1 MNDKNKTKARLI
13 EEIGELRKEI
23 GALKKSREVSSTKSI
38 HNDDKRQ
45 SLKEGGAIGELPQSI
60 SEVINALKDSERKY
74 RTLFEESKDVLYMC
88 KPDGKLLD
96 INLAGVELFGYDSKT
111 EMLDISIE
119 RDLFVNFQERQFC
132 MGALEEQGFIKDYEV
147 VMKKKNGM
155 HVTVLMTAIIDRDET
170 GKIITYRGIMKDVT
184 EWKRLEQQL
193 FQAQKMEAVGQL
205 AGGIAHDFNNILTA
219 IIGYGNLLKA
229 QMPDGHLMTYL
240 KYMLD
245 SADRA
250 AKLIQDLL
258 AFSRRQMISPR
269 LIDLNEI
276 VKGIK
281 NILSRLIG
289 NDIELS
295 VQFTD
300 SKLAVIADGTQ
311 IEQVIMNLATNSRDA
326 MPDGG
331 SLYISTELAY
341 IDERFI
347 KTYGYGRAG
356 EYALITFSDTGSGM
370 DEKTKEK
377 IFEPFFTTKEV
388 GKGTGLGLSMVYGI
402 VKQHNGYVNVYSEA
416 GNGTTFRIYLPL
428 MSKETGEKEK
438 SELLTLT
445 GGKETILLAE
455 DDFPVRKF
463 IRVLLEGVGYTVIE
477 AGDGEEALKA
487 FVVHKDVINML
498 ILDINMPKNN
508 GREAFENMRELKP
521 QIKALF
527 ISGYASDILHQ
538 KKIVEDGFDV
548 ISKPV
553 SSVKLLTKVRE
564 ILEK

>member
-1 MNDKNKTKARLI
+1 MNDKHKTKARLI
-13 EEIGELRKEI
+13 EEIGELRREI
-23 GALKKSREVSSTKSI
+23 VALKKSREVSATEGV
-38 HNDDKRQ
+38 HNCNKRQ
-45 SLKEGGAIGELPQSI
+45 SIKESGTIGELPQSI
-60 SEVINALKDSERKY
+60 SAIINALKDSERKY
-74 RTLFEESKDVLYMC
+74 RTLFEESKDVLYIG

-96 INLAGVELFGYDSKT
+96 INLAGVELFGYDSKA

-119 RDLFVNFQERQFC
+119 EDLFVNFQERQFC
-132 MGALEEQGFIKDYEV
+132 MRALEDQGFIKDYEV
-147 VMKKKNGM
+147 VMKKKNGA

-170 GKIITYRGIMKDVT
+170 GKLTTYRGIMKDVT

-229 QMPDGHLMTYL
+229 QMPDGPLMTYL
-240 KYMLD
+240 NHILD

-269 LIDLNEI
+269 LINLNEI
-276 VKGIK
+276 VKGIE

-289 NDIELS
+289 DDIELS

-311 IEQVIMNLATNSRDA
+311 IEQVLMNLATNARDA

-341 IDERFI
+341 IDDRFI

-388 GKGTGLGLSMVYGI
+388 GKGTGLGLAMVYGI

-428 MSKETGEKEK
+428 MRKETGKK
-438 SELLTLT
+438 KKAELLTLT
-445 GGKETILLAE
+445 GGKDTILLAE
-455 DDFPVRKF
+455 DDFSVRKF

-477 AGDGEEALKA
+477 AGDGEEALNA
-487 FVVHKDVINML
+487 FVEHKDVIKML
-498 ILDINMPKNN
+498 ILDIMMPKKN
-508 GREAFENMRELKP
+508 GKEAFENIRKLKP

-527 ISGYASDILHQ
+527 ISGYTSDMVHQ

-553 SSVKLLTKVRE
+553 SSVKFLTKVRE

>member
-1 MNDKNKTKARLI
+1 MNDKHKTKARLI
-13 EEIGELRKEI
+13 EEIGELRREI
-23 GALKKSREVSSTKSI
+23 VALKKSREVSATEGV
-38 HNDDKRQ
+38 HNCNKRQ
-45 SLKEGGAIGELPQSI
+45 SIKESGTIGELPQSI
-60 SEVINALKDSERKY
+60 SAIINALKDSERKY
-74 RTLFEESKDVLYMC
+74 RTLFEESKDVLYIG

-96 INLAGVELFGYDSKT
+96 INLAGVELFGYDSKA

-119 RDLFVNFQERQFC
+119 KDLFVNFQERQFC
-132 MGALEEQGFIKDYEV
+132 MRALEDQGFIKDYEV
-147 VMKKKNGM
+147 VMKKKNGA

-170 GKIITYRGIMKDVT
+170 GKLTTYRGIMKDVT

-229 QMPDGHLMTYL
+229 QMPDGPLMTYL
-240 KYMLD
+240 DHILD

-269 LIDLNEI
+269 LINLNEI
-276 VKGIK
+276 VKGIE

-289 NDIELS
+289 DDIELS

-311 IEQVIMNLATNSRDA
+311 IEQVLMNLATNARDA

-341 IDERFI
+341 IDDRFI

-388 GKGTGLGLSMVYGI
+388 GKGTGLGLAMVYGI

-428 MSKETGEKEK
+428 MRKETGKK
-438 SELLTLT
+438 KKAELLTLT
-445 GGKETILLAE
+445 GGKDTILLAE
-455 DDFPVRKF
+455 DDFSVRKF

-487 FVVHKDVINML
+487 FVEHKDVIKML
-498 ILDINMPKNN
+498 ILDIMMPKKN
-508 GREAFENMRELKP
+508 GKEVFENIRKLKP

-527 ISGYASDILHQ
+527 ISGYTSDIVHQ

-553 SSVKLLTKVRE
+553 SSVKFLTKVRE

>member
-1 MNDKNKTKARLI
+1 MLI

-23 GALKKSREVSSTKSI
+23 GALKKSREVSATESI
-38 HNDDKRQ
+38 HNDNKRQ
-45 SLKEGGAIGELPQSI
+45 SIKEGSTIGELPQSI
-60 SEVINALKDSERKY
+60 SAIINALKDSERKY
-74 RTLFEESKDVLYMC
+74 RTLFEESKDVLYIG

-96 INLAGVELFGYDSKT
+96 INLAGVELFGYDSKV

-132 MGALEEQGFIKDYEV
+132 MRALEDQGFIKDYEV
-147 VMKKKNGM
+147 VMKKKNGA

-170 GKIITYRGIMKDVT
+170 GKLTTYRGIMKDVT

-219 IIGYGNLLKA
+219 IIGYGNLLKV
-229 QMPDGHLMTYL
+229 QMPDGPLMTYL
-240 KYMLD
+240 NHILE

-269 LIDLNEI
+269 LINLNEI
-276 VKGIK
+276 VKGIE

-289 NDIELS
+289 DDIELS

-300 SKLAVIADGTQ
+300 RKLAVIADGTQ
-311 IEQVIMNLATNSRDA
+311 IEQVLMNLATNSRDA

-331 SLYISTELAY
+331 SLFISTELAY
-341 IDERFI
+341 IDDRFI

-388 GKGTGLGLSMVYGI
+388 GKGTGLGLAMVYGI

-428 MSKETGEKEK
+428 MRKETGERKK

-487 FVVHKDVINML
+487 FVEHKDSIKML
-498 ILDINMPKNN
+498 ILDIIMPKNN
-508 GREAFENMRELKP
+508 GKEVFENIRELKP
-521 QIKALF
+521 QVKALF
-527 ISGYASDILHQ
+527 ISGYTSDMVHQ

>member
-1 MNDKNKTKARLI
+1 MLI

-23 GALKKSREVSSTKSI
+23 GVLKKSREVSATESI
-38 HNDDKRQ
+38 HNDNKRQ
-45 SLKEGGAIGELPQSI
+45 SIKEDRTIGELPQSI
-60 SEVINALKDSERKY
+60 SAIINALKDSERKY
-74 RTLFEESKDVLYMC
+74 RTLFEESKDVLYIG

-96 INLAGVELFGYDSKT
+96 INLAGVELFGYDSKA
-111 EMLDISIE
+111 EMLEISIE

-132 MGALEEQGFIKDYEV
+132 MRALEEQGFIKDYEV
-147 VMKKKNGM
+147 VMKKKNGV

-170 GKIITYRGIMKDVT
+170 GKLATYRGIIKDVT

-229 QMPDGHLMTYL
+229 QMPDGPLMTYL
-240 KYMLD
+240 DHILD

-269 LIDLNEI
+269 LINLNEI
-276 VKGIK
+276 VKGIE

-289 NDIELS
+289 DDIELS

-300 SKLAVIADGTQ
+300 RKLAVIADGTQ
-311 IEQVIMNLATNSRDA
+311 IEQVLMNLATNSRDA

-331 SLYISTELAY
+331 SLFISTELAY
-341 IDERFI
+341 IDDRFI

-388 GKGTGLGLSMVYGI
+388 GKGTGLGLAMVYGI

-428 MSKETGEKEK
+428 MRKETGEKKE
-438 SELLTLT
+438 SEPLTLT

-455 DDFPVRKF
+455 DDFLVRKF

-477 AGDGEEALKA
+477 AGDGDEALKA
-487 FVVHKDVINML
+487 FVEHKDSIKML
-498 ILDINMPKNN
+498 ILDIMMPKKN
-508 GREAFENMRELKP
+508 GKEVFENIRELKP
-521 QIKALF
+521 QVKALY
-527 ISGYASDILHQ
+527 ISGYTSDIVHQ

>member
-1 MNDKNKTKARLI
+1 MRNQKTC
-13 EEIGELRKEI
+13 
-23 GALKKSREVSSTKSI
+23 STSA
-38 HNDDKRQ
+38 N
-45 SLKEGGAIGELPQSI
+45 LT
-60 SEVINALKDSERKY
+60 VN
-74 RTLFEESKDVLYMC
+74 C
-88 KPDGKLLD
+88 LD
-96 INLAGVELFGYDSKT
+96 INLAGVELFGYDSKA

-132 MGALEEQGFIKDYEV
+132 MRALEDQGFIKDYEV
-147 VMKKKNGM
+147 VMKKKNGE

-170 GKIITYRGIMKDVT
+170 GKIATYRGIMKDVT

-229 QMPDGHLMTYL
+229 QMPDGPLMTYL
-240 KYMLD
+240 NHILD

-276 VKGIK
+276 IKGIE

-289 NDIELS
+289 DDIELS

-311 IEQVIMNLATNSRDA
+311 IEQVLMNLATNARDA

-341 IDERFI
+341 IDDRFI

-388 GKGTGLGLSMVYGI
+388 GKGTGLGLAMVYGI

-428 MSKETGEKEK
+428 MRKETGEKEK
-438 SELLTLT
+438 SEPLTLT

-487 FVVHKDVINML
+487 FVEHKDVIKML
-498 ILDINMPKNN
+498 ILDINMPKKN
-508 GREAFENMRELKP
+508 GKEVFENMRELKP

-527 ISGYASDILHQ
+527 ISGYTSDIVHQ

>member
-1 MNDKNKTKARLI
+1 MNDKHKTKAGLI

-23 GALKKSREVSSTKSI
+23 GALKKNRGIPATEGIHDCNKS
-38 HNDDKRQ
+38 Q
-45 SLKEGGAIGELPQSI
+45 SIKENGAVGELPQGI
-60 SEVINALKDSERKY
+60 SAIIDALKDSEQKY
-74 RTLFEESKDVLYMC
+74 RTLFEESKDVLYIC
-88 KPDGKLLD
+88 SLDGKLLE
-96 INLAGVELFGYDSKT
+96 INPAGVELFGYDSKA
-111 EMLDISIE
+111 EMLDISIG

-132 MGALEEQGFIKDYEV
+132 MRALEEQGFIKDYEV

-155 HVTVLMTAIIDRDET
+155 HVTVLLTAIINRNET
-170 GKIITYRGIMKDVT
+170 GKPATYQGIMKNVT

-229 QMPDGHLMTYL
+229 QMPGGPLMKYL
-240 KYMLD
+240 NHILD

-258 AFSRRQMISPR
+258 AFSRRQMISPK
-269 LIDLNEI
+269 LINLNDI
-276 VKGIK
+276 VKRIES
-281 NILSRLIG
+281 ILSRLIG
-289 NDIELS
+289 DDIELS
-295 VQFTD
+295 VQFAD
-300 SKLAVIADGTQ
+300 RKLAVIADGTQ
-311 IEQVIMNLATNSRDA
+311 IEQVLMNLATNARDA

-341 IDERFI
+341 IDDRFI

-388 GKGTGLGLSMVYGI
+388 GKGTGLGLAMVYGI
-402 VKQHNGYVNVYSEA
+402 VKQHNGYVNVYSET

-428 MSKETGEKEK
+428 MRKETGGREK

-455 DDFPVRKF
+455 DDFSVRKF
-463 IRVLLEGVGYTVIE
+463 IRQLLEGVGYTVIE
-477 AGDGEEALKA
+477 AGDGGEALNA
-487 FVVHKDVINML
+487 FIEHKDVIKIL
-498 ILDINMPKNN
+498 ILDIIMPKKN
-508 GREAFENMRELKP
+508 GKEVFENIRKLNP
-521 QIKALF
+521 QVKALF
-527 ISGYASDILHQ
+527 ISGYTSDIVRQ

-564 ILEK
+564 ILGK

>member
-1 MNDKNKTKARLI
+1 MNDKHKTKARLI
-13 EEIGELRKEI
+13 EEIGELRREI
-23 GALKKSREVSSTKSI
+23 VALKKSREVSATEGV
-38 HNDDKRQ
+38 HNCNKRQ
-45 SLKEGGAIGELPQSI
+45 SIKESGTIGELPQSI
-60 SEVINALKDSERKY
+60 SAIINALKDSERKY
-74 RTLFEESKDVLYMC
+74 RTLFEESKDVLYIG

-96 INLAGVELFGYDSKT
+96 INLAGVELFGYDSKA

-119 RDLFVNFQERQFC
+119 EDLFVNFQERQFC
-132 MGALEEQGFIKDYEV
+132 MRALEDQGFIKDYEV
-147 VMKKKNGM
+147 VMKKKNGA

-170 GKIITYRGIMKDVT
+170 GKLATYRGIIKDVT

-229 QMPDGHLMTYL
+229 QMPDGPHMTYL
-240 KYMLD
+240 DHILD

-269 LIDLNEI
+269 LINLNEI
-276 VKGIK
+276 VKGIE

-289 NDIELS
+289 DDIELS

-311 IEQVIMNLATNSRDA
+311 IEQVLMNLATNARDA

-331 SLYISTELAY
+331 SLLISTELAD

-388 GKGTGLGLSMVYGI
+388 GKGTGLGLAMVYGI

-428 MSKETGEKEK
+428 MRKETGERKK
-438 SELLTLT
+438 TELLTLT
-445 GGKETILLAE
+445 GGKETILLAD
-455 DDFPVRKF
+455 DDFSVRKF

-487 FVVHKDVINML
+487 FIEHKDVIQML
-498 ILDINMPKNN
+498 ILDIIMPKNN
-508 GREAFENMRELKP
+508 GKEVFENIRELKP
-521 QIKALF
+521 QVKALF
-527 ISGYASDILHQ
+527 MSGYASDIVHQ
-538 KKIVEDGFDV
+538 QKIVEDGFDV

>member
-1 MNDKNKTKARLI
+1 MNDKNKTKVRLI

-23 GALKKSREVSSTKSI
+23 DALKKRRKAPASEII
-38 HNDDKRQ
+38 HNGNIGQ
-45 SLKEGGAIGELPQSI
+45 SIKEGGAIGELPQSI
-60 SEVINALKDSERKY
+60 SAIIGALKDSERKY
-74 RTLFEESKDVLYMC
+74 RTLFEESKDVLYIGE
-88 KPDGKLLD
+88 PDGKLLD
-96 INLAGVELFGYDSKT
+96 INLAGVGLFGYDSKD

-132 MGALEEQGFIKDYEV
+132 MRALEEQGFIKDYEV
-147 VMKKKNGM
+147 VMKKKSGA
-155 HVTVLMTAIIDRDET
+155 HVTVLMTATIDRDET
-170 GKIITYRGIMKDVT
+170 GKPAAYRGIMKDVT
-184 EWKRLEQQL
+184 EWKRLERQL

-229 QMPDGHLMTYL
+229 QMPDSPLMTYL
-240 KYMLD
+240 NHILD
-245 SADRA
+245 SADKA

-269 LIDLNEI
+269 LINLNEI
-276 VKGIK
+276 VREIEI
-281 NILSRLIG
+281 ILSRLIG
-289 NDIELS
+289 DDIELF
-295 VQFTD
+295 VQYAD
-300 SKLAVIADGTQ
+300 SMTVIADGTQ
-311 IEQVIMNLATNSRDA
+311 IEQVLMNLATNARDA
-326 MPDGG
+326 MPKGG
-331 SLYISTELAY
+331 SLFINTELAY
-341 IDERFI
+341 IDDRFI

-388 GKGTGLGLSMVYGI
+388 GKGTGLGLAMVYGI
-402 VKQHNGYVNVYSEA
+402 VKQHNGYVNVYSEP

-428 MSKETGEKEK
+428 MRKETGGEKEP
-438 SELLTLT
+438 EPLTLT

-477 AGDGEEALKA
+477 AGDGGEALKA
-487 FVVHKDVINML
+487 FVEHKDLIKML
-498 ILDINMPKNN
+498 ILDIMMPKKN
-508 GREAFENMRELKP
+508 GKEVFENIRELNPKV
-521 QIKALF
+521 KALF
-527 ISGYASDILHQ
+527 ISGYTSDIVHQ

-564 ILEK
+564 ILGK

>member
-1 MNDKNKTKARLI
+1 MNDKHKTKARLI

-23 GALKKSREVSSTKSI
+23 GALKNSREVSAIENI
-38 HNDDKRQ
+38 HNGNKNQ
-45 SLKEGGAIGELPQSI
+45 NIKENGTIGGLPQSI
-60 SEVINALKDSERKY
+60 SAIIGALKDSERKY
-74 RTLFEESKDVLYMC
+74 RTLFEESKEVLYIG
-88 KPDGKLLD
+88 KPDGKLFD
-96 INLAGVELFGYDSKT
+96 INLAGVELFGYDSKA

-132 MGALEEQGFIKDYEV
+132 MRALEEQGFIKDYEV
-147 VMKKKNGM
+147 VMKKKSGA
-155 HVTVLMTAIIDRDET
+155 HVTVLVTATIDRDET
-170 GKIITYRGIMKDVT
+170 GKLTAYRGIMKDVT

-229 QMPDGHLMTYL
+229 QMLDGPLMTYL
-240 KYMLD
+240 HHILE

-269 LIDLNEI
+269 MINLNEI
-276 VKGIK
+276 VKGLE

-289 NDIELS
+289 DDIELS

-300 SKLAVIADGTQ
+300 SGLPVIADSTQ
-311 IEQVIMNLATNSRDA
+311 VEQVLMNLATNARDA

-331 SLYISTELAY
+331 SLFISTELAY
-341 IDERFI
+341 IDDRFI

-356 EYALITFSDTGSGM
+356 EYALITFSDTGFGM
-370 DEKTKEK
+370 DGKTKEK
-377 IFEPFFTTKEV
+377 IFEPFFTTKAV
-388 GKGTGLGLSMVYGI
+388 GKGTGLGLAMVYGI

-428 MSKETGEKEK
+428 MRKQTGEKKE
-438 SELLTLT
+438 SELLALK

-455 DDFPVRKF
+455 DDFSVRKF
-463 IRVLLEGVGYTVIE
+463 IKVLLEGVGYTVIE
-477 AGDGEEALKA
+477 AGDGEEALNA
-487 FVVHKDVINML
+487 FVEHKDVIKML
-498 ILDINMPKNN
+498 ILDIMMPKKN
-508 GREAFENMRELKP
+508 GKEVFENIRELNP
-521 QIKALF
+521 QVKALY
-527 ISGYASDILHQ
+527 ISGYTSDIAHQ

-553 SSVKLLTKVRE
+553 SSVKLLKKVRE

>member
-1 MNDKNKTKARLI
+1 MNDKHKTKAMLI

-23 GALKKSREVSSTKSI
+23 GALKKSREVSATEGI
-38 HNDDKRQ
+38 HNCNKRQ
-45 SLKEGGAIGELPQSI
+45 SIQESGTIGELPQSI
-60 SEVINALKDSERKY
+60 SAIINALKDSERKY
-74 RTLFEESKDVLYMC
+74 RTLFEESKDVLYIG

-96 INLAGVELFGYDSKT
+96 INLAGVELFGYDSKV

-132 MGALEEQGFIKDYEV
+132 MRALEGQGFIKDYEV
-147 VMKKKNGM
+147 VMKKKNGA

-170 GKIITYRGIMKDVT
+170 GKPTTYRGIMKDVT

-229 QMPDGHLMTYL
+229 QMPDGPLMTYL
-240 KYMLD
+240 DHILD

-269 LIDLNEI
+269 LINLNEI
-276 VKGIK
+276 VKGIE

-289 NDIELS
+289 DDIELS

-300 SKLAVIADGTQ
+300 TKLAVIADGTQ
-311 IEQVIMNLATNSRDA
+311 IEQVLMNLATNARDA

-341 IDERFI
+341 IDDRFI

-388 GKGTGLGLSMVYGI
+388 GKGTGLGLAMVYGI

-428 MSKETGEKEK
+428 MRKETGKK
-438 SELLTLT
+438 KKAELLTLT

-455 DDFPVRKF
+455 DDFSVRKF

-477 AGDGEEALKA
+477 AGDGDEALKA
-487 FVVHKDVINML
+487 FVEHKDSIKML
-498 ILDINMPKNN
+498 ILDIMMPKKN
-508 GREAFENMRELKP
+508 GKEVFENIRELKP
-521 QIKALF
+521 QVKALY
-527 ISGYASDILHQ
+527 ISGYTSDIVHQ
-538 KKIVEDGFDV
+538 KKIVDDGFDV